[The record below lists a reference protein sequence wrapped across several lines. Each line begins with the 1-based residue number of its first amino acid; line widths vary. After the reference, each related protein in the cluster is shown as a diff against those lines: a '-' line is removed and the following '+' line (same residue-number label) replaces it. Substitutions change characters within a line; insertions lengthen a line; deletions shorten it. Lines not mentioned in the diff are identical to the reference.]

1 MRKPIFV
8 RALSPA
14 EREAVQKGLRS
25 SDAFTLRRC
34 QIILASEKGQ
44 KPIEI
49 ADHLGCTDQAVRNAI
64 HAFNAQ
70 GVKALTAG
78 STRPHHI
85 ERGFDD
91 AAMEQLREMLHQ
103 SPRKYGKATSVWTL
117 ELAADVAF
125 EQGLTGSRVAGE
137 TVRATL
143 KRMGISWRR
152 AKHWIT
158 SPDPAYLRKK
168 NDATG

>member
-14 EREAVQKGLRS
+14 EREVLHNGLRS
-25 SDAFTLRRC
+25 SAAFTLRRC
-34 QIILASEKGQ
+34 QIIFASEKGQ

-49 ADHLGCTDQAVRNAI
+49 AGQLGCTDQAVRNVI
-64 HAFNAQ
+64 HAFNTH
-70 GVKALTAG
+70 GVKVLTAG

-91 AAMEQLREMLHQ
+91 AAIEQLREMLHQ

-125 EQGLTGSRVAGE
+125 EQGLTSSRVAGE

-158 SPDPAYLRKK
+158 SPDPAYRRKK
-168 NDATG
+168 NDATS

>member
-14 EREAVQKGLRS
+14 ERESVQKGLRS
-25 SDAFTLRRC
+25 SDAFTMRRC
-34 QIILASEKGQ
+34 QIVSASEKGQ
-44 KPIEI
+44 KAIEI
-49 ADHLGCTDQAVRNAI
+49 AGHLGCTDQAVRNAI

-85 ERGFDD
+85 DRGFDD
-91 AAMEQLREMLHQ
+91 VTIEPLREMLHQ
-103 SPRKYGKATSVWTL
+103 SPRKYGKDTSLWTL
-117 ELAADVAF
+117 ELAAEVAF
-125 EQGLTGSRVAGE
+125 EQGLTTSRVAGE

>member
-1 MRKPIFV
+1 MRNPIFV

-14 EREAVQKGLRS
+14 EREAVHKGLRS

-34 QIILASEKGQ
+34 QIMLASEKGQ

-49 ADHLGCTDQAVRNAI
+49 ADQLGCTDQAVRNAI
-64 HAFNAQ
+64 HAFNAH

-103 SPRKYGKATSVWTL
+103 SPRKYGKSTSVWTL

-125 EQGLTGSRVAGE
+125 EQGLTSSRVAGE